1 MEWRLTILWGRDFC
15 GGICV
20 IDSLKTGFF
29 WRQSKSVF
37 KMIHGLHV
45 WAVALTLFVGS
56 AAEMIAPHIVAD
68 GACCTLHPYIGV
80 LVDCKYGLG
89 DEMSE

>member
-1 MEWRLTILWGRDFC
+1 
-15 GGICV
+15 
-20 IDSLKTGFF
+20 
-29 WRQSKSVF
+29 
-37 KMIHGLHV
+37 MIHGLHV
-45 WAVALTLFVGS
+45 WAVALTLLVGS

-68 GACCTLHPYIGV
+68 GACCTLHPYIVV